1 MNDDTLNLLL
11 LIAFIA
17 IIAIGSATF
26 SWMSCASK
34 ASVMQKEYS
43 YGIMS
48 GCMIK
53 TGKGFI
59 PLKNM
64 RGFEE

>member
-17 IIAIGSATF
+17 VIAIASTTF
-26 SWMSCASK
+26 NWMSCASK

-53 TGKGFI
+53 TEKGFI
-59 PLKNM
+59 PLQNM
-64 RGFEE
+64 RGLEE